1 MKLKDWFMMQ
11 FDGSVDLSIQPL
23 PLDYKVQDWELIL
36 SSNQK
41 IKISEIISRGPLI
54 LVFIR
59 GTWCPFCQI
68 HLKNLSEWATS
79 LNEKEGNVIVVS
91 TEPIHVLKSWLNL
104 NPMNFLFASDSTLEL
119 CQYFGVRIQ
128 PNDFAQAATFLI
140 DSDLTIRLA
149 YKGKRTQKNFDEVET
164 VMKQQIFGSKG

>member
-1 MKLKDWFMMQ
+1 MNLKDWFMMQ
-11 FDGSVDLSIQPL
+11 FDGSVDPSIQTL
-23 PLDYKVQDWELIL
+23 PLDTKVKDWELIL
-36 SSNQK
+36 TSNQK
-41 IKISEIISRGPLI
+41 IRISDIIQRGPLL

-91 TEPIHVLKSWLNL
+91 TEPIHVLKSWLNI
-104 NPMNFLFASDSTLEL
+104 NPMNFIFASDSTLEL
-119 CQYFGVRIQ
+119 SQYFGVRIQ

-140 DSDLTIRLA
+140 DSNFTIRLA
-149 YKGKRTQKNFDEVET
+149 YKGKRTQRHFDEVET
-164 VMKQQIFGSKG
+164 VMKKQVYGLKG

>member
-11 FDGSVDLSIQPL
+11 FDGSVDPSIQTL
-23 PLDYKVQDWELIL
+23 PLDYKVRDWELIL
-36 SSNQK
+36 TSNQK
-41 IKISEIISRGPLI
+41 IKISDIIKRGPLI

-68 HLKNLSEWATS
+68 HLKNLSEWATR

-91 TEPIHVLKSWLNL
+91 TEPLISLKSWLNL
-104 NPMNFLFASDSTLEL
+104 NPMNFIFASDSSMEL
-119 CQYFGVRIQ
+119 CHYFGVRIA

-140 DSDLTIRLA
+140 DSDFTIRLA
-149 YKGKRTQKNFDEVET
+149 YKGKRTKKYFDEVES
-164 VMKQQIFGSKG
+164 VMKHEIHSSKS

>member
-11 FDGSVDLSIQPL
+11 IDGSADPSIQPL
-23 PLDYKVQDWELIL
+23 PIDSKVRDWELML
-36 SSNQK
+36 TSNQR
-41 IKISEIISRGPLI
+41 IKISDIIKRGPLI

-68 HLKNLSEWATS
+68 HLKNLSEWAS
-79 LNEKEGNVIVVS
+79 RLNEKEGNVIVIS
-91 TEPIHVLKSWLNL
+91 TEPIDTLRSWLNIH
-104 NPMNFLFASDSTLEL
+104 PMNFIFASDSTMEL

-140 DSDLTIRLA
+140 DSDFTIRLA
-149 YKGKRTQKNFDEVET
+149 YKGKRTQKYFDEVET
-164 VMKQQIFGSKG
+164 VMKNQIHGSKS